1 MRRIR
6 TVAAGV
12 AGLVVRLVAPFLPAP
27 GSTEGAVYTGMLLL
41 AIGFAIAGW
50 VPAVF
55 LVPGAILVLLGS
67 LPAITAMRR
76 GA

>member
-12 AGLVVRLVAPFLPAP
+12 AGLVARLAAPILPTP

-41 AIGFAIAGW
+41 AIGCALAGW
-50 VPAVF
+50 WPAIF

-67 LPAITAMRR
+67 LPAINAMRR